1 MDQRTRNVWN
11 LAQLEQ
17 LWTARGLDRRD
28 LLKLVGA
35 GAGMTALTTLVTAP
49 SAALAQDGASQV
61 TIEWAKPRTLGPL
74 FSTAGSEQQVE
85 RVVFG
90 TLVTMNN
97 VLETIPDMATAIEVS
112 DDATEYT
119 FSLNEAATFN
129 DGTPLTSA
137 DVLFTIERA
146 VDTRTA
152 SFWKGRFMGLEG
164 AAEYA
169 DQTADTITGLT
180 APDDYTVVMKLS
192 SPDSA
197 FLPTLADFSGLGIL
211 PKHILESVAPEALID
226 DAFNLAPTVGAGPY
240 NFVTYETDQYL
251 ELEANPGFWGE
262 APAVQKIFMRI
273 LLPDVAVAELEAG
286 TVDVIAVSIDDMERL
301 SANPQLTIVS
311 IESPSLD
318 SISFNLEREYFQDVR
333 VRQAMQMAIDRE
345 NIAANLYQGQAIVR
359 NSPIFGPEWMG
370 VPEGLNEWPFDPDGA
385 KALLEEAG
393 WDPNLEV
400 EMMYGAGQSSTFQA
414 MVAVIQQQWADVGIK
429 ANLLQLDSAELVRK
443 LVTEP
448 DYDLYI
454 GGGGV
459 YGAEPSIS
467 AKYYITANFTPGGA
481 NNVHYSN
488 PDLDELYAQGRAV
501 ATEEERKA
509 IYTEIAQILNTDL
522 PSIFLWSPNTNF
534 AINNRLLGFEAPA
547 YVNNRLWN
555 AEVWSVEG

>member
-1 MDQRTRNVWN
+1 MDQRTRNVWD
-11 LAQLEQ
+11 LSQLER

-28 LLKLVGA
+28 LFKLVGA
-35 GAGMTALTTLVTAP
+35 GAGMTALTTLITAP
-49 SAALAQDGASQV
+49 GSALAQDAGAQV
-61 TIEWAKPRTLGPL
+61 SIEWSKPRTLGPL
-74 FSTAGSEQQVE
+74 FSTAGFEQQVE
-85 RVVFG
+85 RVIFG

-97 VLETIPDMATAIEVS
+97 VLEAIPDMTTSIDVS

-119 FSLNEAATFN
+119 FHLNEAATFS
-129 DGTPLTSA
+129 DETPVTAA
-137 DVLFTIERA
+137 DVIFTIERA

-152 SFWKGRFMGLEG
+152 SFWKGRFMGLVG

-169 DQTADTITGLT
+169 DQAADSIAGLT
-180 APDDYTVVMKLS
+180 APDDHTVVLTLQE
-192 SPDSA
+192 PDSA

-211 PKHILESVAPEALID
+211 PKHILESVPPESLIE

-240 NFVTYETDQYL
+240 KFVTYETDQYL
-251 ELEANPGFWGE
+251 ELEANPTFWGE

-286 TVDVIAVSIDDMERL
+286 TVDVISVSIDDMERL
-301 SANPQLTIVS
+301 SANPQFTIIS

-318 SISFNLEREYFQDVR
+318 SISVNLEREYFQDAR

-345 NIAANLYQGQAIVR
+345 NITANLYQGQAIVR
-359 NSPIFGPEWMG
+359 NSPIFGPAWMG

-385 KALLEEAG
+385 RALLEEAG

-400 EMMYGAGQSSTFQA
+400 EMMYGAGANSTFQA

-429 ANLLQLDSAELVRK
+429 VNLLQLDAAELNRK

-467 AKYYITANFTPGGA
+467 AKYYLTANFTPGGA

-501 ATEEERKA
+501 AGEDERRE
-509 IYTEIAQILNTDL
+509 IYTQIAQILNTDL

-534 AINNRLLGFEAPA
+534 AVNNRLLGFEAPA
-547 YVNNRLWN
+547 YVANRLWN
-555 AEVWSVEG
+555 AEDWSVEG